1 MQTKTLL
8 KVGVAILLP
17 VALTACGD
25 RNRNSPTPAPAPA
38 PTPTPTSFQS
48 KLGANFAGVFN
59 ASNTSEPKEPTAA
72 DVPALNATAD
82 PLDN

>member
-8 KVGVAILLP
+8 KVGVAFLLP

-25 RNRNSPTPAPAPA
+25 RNRNNPAPGPTPP

-48 KLGANFAGVFN
+48 KFGPNFESTFN
-59 ASNTSEPKEPTAA
+59 ASNTSEPKDPTAA